1 MSNFIGM
8 TSLFTKNQYLLKDWA
23 CRKIQWVYSTVYSTL
38 EFVYL
43 LKWIIDAVNALHM
56 MQNSLEF
63 SHKHTK

>member
-1 MSNFIGM
+1 MSNFIAL